1 MTYQN
6 IAGNFKTRGN
16 NGDNTTNL
24 ISLRELAQDTKIIN
38 IIKNGYDTQSNIATI
53 LAEDTDGYKYM
64 QMVKYNM
71 YDFMDFT
78 SEEDLKAYN
87 NFSKYVKK
95 FLGAYSNKFDLR

>member
-6 IAGNFKTRGN
+6 IVGTFKTRGN
-16 NGDNTTNL
+16 NGENTGNL

-38 IIKNGYDTQSNIATI
+38 IIKNGHDTNNNIATV
-53 LAEDTDGYKYM
+53 LTEDNNGYQSM

-78 SEEDLKAYN
+78 SKEDLKAYN
-87 NFSKYVKK
+87 NFSEYVTRY
-95 FLGAYSNKFDLR
+95 LGAYSNKFDLH